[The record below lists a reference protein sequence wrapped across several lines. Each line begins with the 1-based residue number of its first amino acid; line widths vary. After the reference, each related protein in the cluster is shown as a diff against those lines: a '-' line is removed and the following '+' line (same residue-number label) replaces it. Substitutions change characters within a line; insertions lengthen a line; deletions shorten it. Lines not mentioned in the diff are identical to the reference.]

1 MSVLEKEIEQYL
13 TKKVKAIGGL
23 CMKWVSPGNR
33 GVPDRIVMFQGG
45 VWFVEM
51 KRTGEQARALQEVM
65 HEKLKGVGM
74 RVFVID
80 SKDGVDEFINMINSR
95 PETIVKYRI
104 SI

>member
-13 TKKVKAIGGL
+13 TKRVKAIGGL

-33 GVPDRIVMFQGG
+33 GVPDRIVMYQGG

-51 KRTGEQARALQEVM
+51 KRTGEQARALQRVM

-74 RVFVID
+74 KVFVID
-80 SKDGVDEFINMINSR
+80 SKDGVDDFISTINPHSDN
-95 PETIVKYRI
+95 
-104 SI
+104 